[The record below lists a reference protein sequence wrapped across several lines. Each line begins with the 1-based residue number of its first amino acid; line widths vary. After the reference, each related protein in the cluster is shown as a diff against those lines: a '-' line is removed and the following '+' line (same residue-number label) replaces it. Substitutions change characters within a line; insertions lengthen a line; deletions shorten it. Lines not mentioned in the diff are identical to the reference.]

1 MMAKYLLS
9 ALAVLVYSGVAV
21 WALKGTD
28 TLDEQ
33 DK

>member
-9 ALAVLVYSGVAV
+9 ALAVLVFFGVAV
-21 WALKGTD
+21 WALKETD
-28 TLDEQ
+28 AIDEQ

>member
-9 ALAVLVYSGVAV
+9 ALAVLAYSGVAV
-21 WALKGTD
+21 WALKETD
-28 TLDEQ
+28 ALDEQ

>member
-9 ALAVLVYSGVAV
+9 ALAVLVFFGVAV
-21 WALKGTD
+21 WALKETD
-28 TLDEQ
+28 ALDEQ